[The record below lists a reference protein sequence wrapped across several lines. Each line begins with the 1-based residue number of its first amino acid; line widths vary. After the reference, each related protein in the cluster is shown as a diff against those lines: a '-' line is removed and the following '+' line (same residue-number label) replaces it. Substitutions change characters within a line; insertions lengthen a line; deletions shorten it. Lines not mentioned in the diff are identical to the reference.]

1 MSCWDNP
8 VVGLPFFS
16 FWLVSSFIT
25 NLVLQKIV
33 MMRANLLAE
42 NGLPKY
48 LSIIFAV
55 EVCTAAILISMTVAV
70 TVAFAALDLTDN
82 SEDVACDNNDP
93 NFTQCVNE
101 FERNRTNGTES
112 DNVAGLLNYMNSLSV
127 GQQRRYASMGFL
139 AVGFLIFVFVLFD
152 LFFSIFSS
160 MVMRRALQSVQDD
173 AAANTLVI
181 GRDTEGAGPR
191 FSSNL
196 ARALFFG
203 KLNLV
208 LVIASVSTT
217 TLFYFALIR
226 LSLFSSFHV
235 VCCPPGPGR
244 LDDQF
249 GFVYGTWLLDSLFND
264 MCVLFVGFSSTE
276 KALQTVGTTRQFGAA
291 LSVPLTQMVV
301 GSLEMEDT
309 TGSIAQPEVV
319 MGRALTQPQE
329 PMERGAKSSQ
339 NGMK

>member
-1 MSCWDNP
+1 
-8 VVGLPFFS
+8 
-16 FWLVSSFIT
+16 
-25 NLVLQKIV
+25 
-33 MMRANLLAE
+33 
-42 NGLPKY
+42 
-48 LSIIFAV
+48 
-55 EVCTAAILISMTVAV
+55 
-70 TVAFAALDLTDN
+70 
-82 SEDVACDNNDP
+82 
-93 NFTQCVNE
+93 
-101 FERNRTNGTES
+101 
-112 DNVAGLLNYMNSLSV
+112 
-127 GQQRRYASMGFL
+127 
-139 AVGFLIFVFVLFD
+139 
-152 LFFSIFSS
+152 

-181 GRDTEGAGPR
+181 GRDAEGAGPR

-291 LSVPLTQMVV
+291 LSVPLTQLVV

-329 PMERGAKSSQ
+329 PMESGAKSSQ